1 MTIEK
6 YKKYL
11 NFKARAKYLTRDF
24 KVPLFAGTEKEVSKQ
39 ELEEHLKIQKN
50 KKQSEKE

>member
-24 KVPLFAGTEKEVSKQ
+24 KVPLFTGTEREVSKK
-39 ELEEHLKIQKN
+39 ELEEHLQRQKLF
-50 KKQSEKE
+50 KEYKN

>member
-11 NFKARAKYLTRDF
+11 NFKARAKHLTSDF
-24 KVPLFAGTEKEVSKQ
+24 KVPLFTGTEQEVSKK
-39 ELEEHLKIQKN
+39 ELEEHLQKQKLLKEN
-50 KKQSEKE
+50 KN

>member
-11 NFKARAKYLTRDF
+11 NFKARVKYLTKDF
-24 KVPLFAGTEKEVSKQ
+24 KVPLFTGTEKETTKK
-39 ELEEHLKIQKN
+39 ELEEYL
-50 KKQSEKE
+50 KKQRLPKEDKN

>member
-11 NFKARAKYLTRDF
+11 NFKARAKYLTKDF
-24 KVPLFAGTEKEVSKQ
+24 KVPKFTGTEPEIEKNK
-39 ELEEHLKIQKN
+39 LEEHLKKQKN
-50 KKQSEKE
+50 KNKSEKE

>member
-11 NFKARAKYLTRDF
+11 NFKAKAKYLTRDF
-24 KVPLFAGTEKEVSKQ
+24 KVPLFTGTEPEVSKK
-39 ELEEHLKIQKN
+39 ELEEHLQKQKLIKEN
-50 KKQSEKE
+50 KN

>member
-11 NFKARAKYLTRDF
+11 NFKARAKYLTKDF
-24 KVPLFAGTEKEVSKQ
+24 KVPLFTGTEKEISKK
-39 ELEEHLKIQKN
+39 ELEEYLHKQRLPKEDKN
-50 KKQSEKE
+50 

>member
-11 NFKARAKYLTRDF
+11 NFKARAKYLTSDF
-24 KVPLFAGTEKEVSKQ
+24 KVPLFTGTEREFSKK
-39 ELEEHLKIQKN
+39 ELEEHLQKQ
-50 KKQSEKE
+50 KLFKEDKN